1 MKIRWIDRHN
11 EKIFKKKVREYV
23 MDKLS
28 NSNIGYFCHISDDG
42 GIWWGDDF
50 IVDVVAI
57 FSYRDVSIKINLGRI
72 KEYNDFRNETV
83 SSAGDAIIKWILYPT
98 QKWTADGDG
107 MSPKYYS
114 LDWLSKYVLD
124 REWENKK

>member
-23 MDKLS
+23 GSKLTDARR
-28 NSNIGYFCHISDDG
+28 GYICHILDDG
-42 GIWWGDDF
+42 GTRWGDDF

-57 FSYRDVSIKINLGRI
+57 FYYRDVSIKINLGRI
-72 KEYNDFRNETV
+72 KEYNDFRNETI
-83 SSAGDAIIKWILYPT
+83 SSAGDAIIRWILYPT

-107 MSPKYYS
+107 MSPNYYS
-114 LDWLSKYVLD
+114 LDWLSTYILN
-124 REWENKK
+124 REWKGEE